1 MELDNKYI
9 FFHFYSDIKYQFLIW
24 AVIQTNQVSEKDN
37 RGIVSTNQKIRFKFY
52 LHYPLVNETHILNI
66 FARRLEGRMV
76 AE

>member
-37 RGIVSTNQKIRFKFY
+37 RGYSLDQSENSF
-52 LHYPLVNETHILNI
+52 
-66 FARRLEGRMV
+66 
-76 AE
+76 